1 MKEARKDKQDMNIN
15 ATAKRKRAAGT
26 TEAVDKR
33 RELGCSSV
41 KRENTTSKHHEN
53 VMDRDVN

>member
-1 MKEARKDKQDMNIN
+1 MKEARKDMNIN

-26 TEAVDKR
+26 TEAVDQR
-33 RELGCSSV
+33 RELGCTSV
-41 KRENTTSKHHEN
+41 KRENTTTKHHEN